1 MERGGLGRKE
11 LLARRYCFACAVV
24 SRPVLPQ
31 QSGGE
36 RKLEERGKEMREE
49 EKSEGYG
56 AVERRAWRCTNLLA
70 LFPGSRYDVRVRPK
84 LCPTARGTK
93 GACVCV
99 MYCLYIYILCC
110 TVLKLLVFCNP
121 QHSHAQPPSLSV
133 PLAAFLLL
141 SSTHPSSLLLTTQ

>member
-24 SRPVLPQ
+24 SRHVLPQ

-49 EKSEGYG
+49 ERSEGYG

-84 LCPTARGTK
+84 HSVRLRAAQRVRVCDVLFVCVYIYSVLYCTEASCFLQPTAFPRT
-93 GACVCV
+93 AT
-99 MYCLYIYILCC
+99 ILVSPAGC
-110 TVLKLLVFCNP
+110 F
-121 QHSHAQPPSLSV
+121 PPSL
-133 PLAAFLLL
+133 L
-141 SSTHPSSLLLTTQ
+141 HPSSLLPTTQ

>member
-49 EKSEGYG
+49 EKSGGYG
-56 AVERRAWRCTNLLA
+56 AVERRAWRCRNLLA

-84 LCPTARGTK
+84 HSVRLRAAQRVRVCDVLF
-93 GACVCV
+93 VCV
-99 MYCLYIYILCC
+99 YILCA
-110 TVLKLLVFCNP
+110 VLC
-121 QHSHAQPPSLSV
+121 
-133 PLAAFLLL
+133 
-141 SSTHPSSLLLTTQ
+141 

>member
-1 MERGGLGRKE
+1 MGRGGVGRKE

-84 LCPTARGTK
+84 HSVRLRAAQRVR
-93 GACVCV
+93 VCV
-99 MYCLYIYILCC
+99 
-110 TVLKLLVFCNP
+110 
-121 QHSHAQPPSLSV
+121 
-133 PLAAFLLL
+133 
-141 SSTHPSSLLLTTQ
+141 